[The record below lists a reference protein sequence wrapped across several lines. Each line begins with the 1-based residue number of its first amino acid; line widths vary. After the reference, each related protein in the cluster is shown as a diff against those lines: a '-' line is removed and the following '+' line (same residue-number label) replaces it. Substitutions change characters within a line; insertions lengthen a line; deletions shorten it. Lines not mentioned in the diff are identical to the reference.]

1 MNKRLVI
8 VILQKVAEPQDPP
21 DKSAGKDCGRHEGKA
36 QNRNRKVKL
45 PSEACEPVMVGSD
58 MQPRLFT
65 LAPRDKIPWHCRSEC
80 ADHYFVLEGTLT
92 IMTRKLKRE
101 KSVRVGN
108 RYRIAPGTPHV
119 ISNRSGA
126 DCRFLLLQGIGKRD
140 RINAGNR

>member
-1 MNKRLVI
+1 MRKQHQRKTLGYTRALPDHGLGRKHDSCSDLPPTQPLDKIFATLSVGRMNKRLVI

-65 LAPRDKIPWHCRSEC
+65 
-80 ADHYFVLEGTLT
+80 
-92 IMTRKLKRE
+92 
-101 KSVRVGN
+101 
-108 RYRIAPGTPHV
+108 
-119 ISNRSGA
+119 
-126 DCRFLLLQGIGKRD
+126 
-140 RINAGNR
+140 